1 MPGFFFVVTMF
12 GCDRV
17 FYYPD
22 ARVRGNPSE
31 YQLKYEDVYF
41 TSQDG
46 VRLHG
51 WYFPASGRAKGT
63 VLHVHGNAGNITSH
77 YEFIRW
83 LPVAGYNVLTFDY
96 RGYGQS
102 GGQVT
107 RSGTMSDANAA
118 LDYLRSR
125 SDIDKSKIVVF
136 GQSIGG
142 TVATAL
148 TARRREQVAALAID
162 SCFTSHKEI
171 ARYHVTHH
179 PLLFCLGWWFPM
191 TIADGQDA
199 VDEIGKVAPTPLLIM
214 QGKRDRIVP
223 WKMGQRLFDAAKDP
237 KELWLIDDSDHME
250 VWFTHSQEAQDRLS
264 GFFDRALG
272 SLRSRNL

>member
-1 MPGFFFVVTMF
+1 MF

-31 YQLKYEDVYF
+31 YGLKYEDVYF
-41 TSQDG
+41 KSADG
-46 VRLHG
+46 IRLHG
-51 WYFPASGRAKGT
+51 WYFPAVKSAKGT
-63 VLHVHGNAGNITSH
+63 VLHVHGNAGNITAH

-83 LPVAGYNVLTFDY
+83 MPAAGYNVLTFDY

-107 RSGTMSDANAA
+107 RTGTMSDACAA
-118 LDYLRSR
+118 LDYLRGR
-125 SDIDKSKIVVF
+125 TDVDKARIVVF

-148 TARRREQVAALAID
+148 AVQRHDQIAALAID
-162 SCFTSHKEI
+162 SAFTSHREI
-171 ARYHVTHH
+171 VRYHVTHH

-191 TIADGQDA
+191 TISDGQDT
-199 VDEIGKVAPTPLLIM
+199 VDEIAKVAPTPLLIM

-223 WKMGQRLFDAAKDP
+223 WNMAQRLFDAANEP
-237 KELWLIDDSDHME
+237 KELWLIDDADHME
-250 VWFTHSQEAQDRLS
+250 AWFSHAQEAEEKLS
-264 GFFDRALG
+264 GFFDRAL
-272 SLRSRNL
+272 SRNS